1 MPFDRIP
8 YQLLDVGS
16 EGDIITWDNTGE
28 PSVVSLG
35 IGDLLYRDAT
45 GVMNTVGNGATVNQV
60 IVADGLGGWMLADQS
75 GGGPASGIGV
85 FDVNRQLYAPAS
97 PQLDPLTEFE
107 PGVTTEIQL
116 PIEPNSEVAVVIFFD
131 GAFQGNDAFDMTD
144 NITATVFDT
153 VTFTDPIPAG
163 ISNVEALIFNLPTAA
178 AIIFDPLNLP
188 TLIATGTNV
197 QVAIEQLDAY
207 LSALDATQVA
217 FDDTILGSGATNVQE
232 AIDDIATTPG
242 LIPTPFV
249 DLFYF
254 ITDEKAVGIDGGTA
268 VSGNWNT
275 RDLNTEGVNG
285 IAGAS
290 LTANR
295 VTLPDGE
302 YHIEFESVFN
312 TDAQGPLG
320 MTRTRFHNIT
330 DNVAEILSMSE
341 AVDGGAQQQANA
353 ISKGCGR
360 FTVAG
365 GPKEYEL
372 QYQVEYTRQD
382 RGLGVAS
389 NYDNEIYAI
398 VKIWKVG

>member
-28 PSVVSLG
+28 PSVLSLG

-45 GVMNTVGNGATVNQV
+45 GALAAIGNGATANQV
-60 IVADGLGGWMLADQS
+60 IVADGLGNWLLADQS
-75 GGGPASGIGV
+75 GGGPGSGIGV
-85 FDVNRQLYAPAS
+85 FDVNRQLYAAAT

-116 PIEPNSEVAVVIFFD
+116 PIEPTSEVAVVVFFD
-131 GAFQGNDAFDMTD
+131 GAFQGNLAFDITD
-144 NITATVFDT
+144 NINPTVFDT

-163 ISNVEALIFNLPTAA
+163 ITNVEALIFNLPTAA

-188 TLIATGTNV
+188 TIIATGTNV
-197 QVAIEQLDAY
+197 QEVIEQLDTY
-207 LSALDATQVA
+207 LANLNATQVS
-217 FDDTILGSGATNVQE
+217 FDDTQLGAGATNVQE
-232 AIDDIATTPG
+232 AIDAMATTPG
-242 LIPTPFV
+242 LLPTPFV
-249 DLFYF
+249 DLFMLL
-254 ITDEKAVGIDGGTA
+254 TDERPIDTDGGTA
-268 VSGNWNT
+268 SSGNWNT
-275 RDLNTEGVNG
+275 RILNTENVNG
-285 IAGAS
+285 IAGAT
-290 LTANR
+290 LAANR
-295 VTLPDGE
+295 ITLPDGE
-302 YHIEFESVFN
+302 YHIEFDSVFN

-320 MTRTRFHNIT
+320 MVRTRFHNIT
-330 DNVAEILSMSE
+330 DNIAEVLSMSE

-389 NYDNEIYAI
+389 GFDTEIYAI

>member
-1 MPFDRIP
+1 
-8 YQLLDVGS
+8 
-16 EGDIITWDNTGE
+16 
-28 PSVVSLG
+28 
-35 IGDLLYRDAT
+35 
-45 GVMNTVGNGATVNQV
+45 
-60 IVADGLGGWMLADQS
+60 
-75 GGGPASGIGV
+75 V
-85 FDVNRQLYAPAS
+85 FDVNRQLYAPAT
-97 PQLDPLTEFE
+97 PQTDPLTEFE

-178 AIIFDPLNLP
+178 AIVFDPLNLP

-217 FDDTILGSGATNVQE
+217 FDDSILMSGATNVQE

-290 LTANR
+290 LTTNR

-320 MTRTRFHNIT
+320 MVRTRFHNIT
-330 DNVAEILSMSE
+330 DNSAEVLSMSE